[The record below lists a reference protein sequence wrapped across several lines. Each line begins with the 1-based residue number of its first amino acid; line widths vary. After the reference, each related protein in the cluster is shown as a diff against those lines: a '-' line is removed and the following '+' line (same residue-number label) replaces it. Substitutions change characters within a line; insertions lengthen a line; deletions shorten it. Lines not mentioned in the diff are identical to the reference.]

1 MVEKGRAFNGR
12 SFFLNKI
19 MEKTEYQAGATL
31 IEDGIKFSVNGIFK
45 GKKTLTIKPLKPGTV
60 VRISQLAGK
69 ITEVNEKNNMS
80 QELLANGK
88 NLKHIAGI
96 IAHAIINQRFFK
108 KWKFRYYRWMLLNRV
123 DDLKHLRDYF
133 NLVYRQMGGDH
144 FFFIM
149 ALTPGMN
156 YLKRKEP
163 ESNEAEKPSGEQS
176 DSSKKHSG

>member
-1 MVEKGRAFNGR
+1 
-12 SFFLNKI
+12 

-31 IEDGIKFSVNGIFK
+31 IEDGIKFNVGGIWG
-45 GKKTLTIKPLKPGTV
+45 GKKELTIKPLKPGTV

-69 ITEVNEKNNMS
+69 IKEVNESNNMS

-88 NLKHIAGI
+88 NLKYIAGI

-108 KWKFRYYRWMLLNRV
+108 KWKFKYYRWLLLNRV
-123 DDLKHLRDYF
+123 ENVKYLRDYF
-133 NLVYRQMGGDH
+133 NLVYKQMGGDH

-156 YLKRKEP
+156 YLKKK
-163 ESNEAEKPSGEQS
+163 AEDNTGEVKPSGEQS
-176 DSSKKHSG
+176 GSYKKPSA